1 MPFIRRS
8 NNAVLPPNS
17 RTVDVARRTLD
28 ALVPIQQRK
37 YANAFEAN
45 GYETLVYNRLR
56 HGVACSCQA
65 DRRAQATV
73 LGQDGKL
80 KPGQMEKLLTGGL
93 NFKISP
99 YGVKEPMR
107 EDLRSAR
114 GGATQPNDARKYDV
128 AGNSKPLADFDLE
141 SDDLDNPY
149 ATNTQAANGDED
161 DAQADIVDQSIDD
174 ASENFDAEEY
184 LNDSKC
190 AVCFGTGYVGGF
202 SLLNGLRLV
211 LSTQWADITDL
222 QGTIELNRN
231 PHSFFVTSVSFQAVF
246 PKGVIGVDTFRVW
259 NNDIQIHAQTIEIDN
274 LTYSMDLLRAKC
286 DGLPHTITLTF
297 ERLTYFTHVE
307 LQFNMSTQRA
317 LFEFPR
323 GSFGSNMQ
331 LIENLED
338 MQLNASPAIPNI
350 EREDMLV
357 ECTLGKVLV
366 VSAVTDW
373 KTAKRD
379 ILGWD
384 VTVRALQPAE
394 LLNLLPR
401 RHPVHQKTTYM
412 VRDNSDG
419 VRRT

>member
-1 MPFIRRS
+1 MPFTRRT
-8 NNAVLPPNS
+8 NNRILPANS
-17 RTVDVARRTLD
+17 RTADVARTVLD

-45 GYETLVYNRLR
+45 GYETLVYNRLK
-56 HGVACSCQA
+56 HGVACSCQG
-65 DRRAQATV
+65 DRKAAATI
-73 LGQDGKL
+73 LGEDGKL
-80 KPGQMEKLLTGGL
+80 KPGHMEKLLTGGL
-93 NFKISP
+93 SFKIGP

-107 EDLRSAR
+107 EDLRTIR
-114 GGATQPNDARKYDV
+114 GGKPQPNDERKFDV
-128 AGNSKPLADFDLE
+128 MDNDKPLADFDLE
-141 SDDLDNPY
+141 SEDLDNPY
-149 ATNTQAANGDED
+149 ATQTTTQNGDED
-161 DAQADIVDQSIDD
+161 DAQDIIDQTTDD
-174 ASENFDAEEY
+174 VSENFDGEEY
-184 LNDSKC
+184 VSDTKC

-211 LSTQWADITDL
+211 MSTQWTDITDL
-222 QGTIELNRN
+222 QGSIEINRQ
-231 PHSFFVTSVSFQAVF
+231 PHAFFVTSVSFRVVF
-246 PKGVIGVDTFRVW
+246 PKGVMGVDTFRLW
-259 NNDIQIHAQTIEIDN
+259 NNDIQIHAQSMKIDN
-274 LTYSMDLLRAKC
+274 LSYSMDLLRAKC
-286 DGLPHTITLTF
+286 DGLPHTVTIAF

-307 LQFNMSTQRA
+307 FQFNMSVQRA

-331 LIENLED
+331 LVENLED
-338 MQLNASPAIPNI
+338 MQLNASPTIPNI

-357 ECTLGKVLV
+357 ECTLGKAMV

-373 KTAKRD
+373 KTAKRQ